1 VDVAPPGAVA
11 AAVAEVRSALG
22 AAVAGAGVL
31 GGVPAGARGAV
42 AMPLVASEA
51 QVSGSPGQTPR
62 RRGLCPHRRNMQR
75 LPLVACDAQVRDDVW
90 QSSLLGRTC

>member
-1 VDVAPPGAVA
+1 MAPPGAVA
-11 AAVAEVRSALG
+11 AAVAEVRGALG

-51 QVSGSPGQTPR
+51 QVGGSAGQTPR
-62 RRGLCPHRRNMQR
+62 RCVCAL
-75 LPLVACDAQVRDDVW
+75 
-90 QSSLLGRTC
+90 